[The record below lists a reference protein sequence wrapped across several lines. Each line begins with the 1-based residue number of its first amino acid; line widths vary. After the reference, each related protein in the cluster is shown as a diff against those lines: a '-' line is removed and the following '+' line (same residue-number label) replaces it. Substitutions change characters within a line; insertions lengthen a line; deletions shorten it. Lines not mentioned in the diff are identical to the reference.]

1 MGEMMSSR
9 WSVLALLS
17 ISLLFVISS
26 TPLGSAQNQV
36 AYDGPGSDFSYPAE
50 HRLFLKGDEDSQFL
64 DRNWTTV
71 TGLPSGSVSF
81 SKTSTLS
88 SPTIIDASAPSLHEP
103 FRFEGNITV
112 RLSLLL
118 RPLARPAQLPMS
130 LGGRFLVPR
139 PNSSSLFRWAAS
151 RSFQAYRQSP
161 SS

>member
-81 SKTSTLS
+81 SKTSILS
-88 SPTIIDASAPSLHEP
+88 PDRT
-103 FRFEGNITV
+103 
-112 RLSLLL
+112 
-118 RPLARPAQLPMS
+118 
-130 LGGRFLVPR
+130 
-139 PNSSSLFRWAAS
+139 
-151 RSFQAYRQSP
+151 
-161 SS
+161 